1 LRGMLAIQSV
11 LDILVDIDL
20 VDYLVGIVLESC
32 GENDNLEE
40 LGHQLDEVHAAR
52 AHQEV
57 AIASIFNIVDQGLIE
72 I

>member
-1 LRGMLAIQSV
+1 MLTIESV

-20 VDYLVGIVLESC
+20 VDDLVGIVLESC
-32 GENDNLEE
+32 CENDDLEE
-40 LGHQLDEVHAAR
+40 LSHQLNEVHAAR

-57 AIASIFNIVDQGLIE
+57 AIASIFNIMDQGLIE

>member
-1 LRGMLAIQSV
+1 MLTIESV

-20 VDYLVGIVLESC
+20 VDDLVGIILESC
-32 GENDNLEE
+32 GKNDDLKE
-40 LGHQLDEVHAAR
+40 LCHQLDEVHAAR

-57 AIASIFNIVDQGLIE
+57 AIASIFNIVDQGLIQ